1 AITPQGDR
9 IYLAGGQKRRL
20 SVVPVGDRSPAEW
33 FVTSNSPTVPGRVRL
48 ACVHQSPVDRAVV
61 FVRSLRPYEPN
72 GVATG
77 LSQVVPVAG
86 PCSYDFSFLGF
97 ATEPGALAEIFWLDQ
112 QGTVLKTDRVP
123 FEVVEVQSS
132 AGFVL

>member
-1 AITPQGDR
+1 DAVILVPVDLQQRRIESAITLDGGAKAMAITPQGDR

-33 FVTSNSPTVPGRVRL
+33 FVTSDSPTVPGRVRL
-48 ACVHQSPVDRAVV
+48 DCVAQSPVDRAVV

-86 PCSYDFSFLGF
+86 PCSYDFSFLG
-97 ATEPGALAEIFWLDQ
+97 
-112 QGTVLKTDRVP
+112 
-123 FEVVEVQSS
+123 
-132 AGFVL
+132 